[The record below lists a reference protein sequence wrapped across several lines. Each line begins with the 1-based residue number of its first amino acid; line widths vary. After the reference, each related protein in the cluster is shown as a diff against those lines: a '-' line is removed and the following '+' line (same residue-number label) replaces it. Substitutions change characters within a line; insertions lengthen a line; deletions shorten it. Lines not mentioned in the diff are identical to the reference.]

1 MLRACLLLTV
11 VCSGALTLAAE
22 QSLLVLP
29 TSGAAYSAA
38 IISADD
44 KQVSLRTANAT
55 KQVAWQD
62 LVRLGN
68 FVEPA
73 HGPLWLVGNGGQL
86 VADVESLADDKL
98 SGISPVLGTVAVPLA
113 QLHGWTRTLPADL
126 TERDRLTRQLTQ
138 GTGDTDTIILANGDR
153 LTGTLEA
160 ISAEKL
166 TLDTPQGAQ
175 SVELD
180 RVAAVRLNPSLTDF
194 VPLPPRYWIVGLR
207 NGTRLVATSIKLAD
221 GKLQFETPF
230 GKLACAADELTA
242 LQPFVEQA
250 RFLSDLKPTS
260 FKHLPYLQLAW
271 PLQTDANVLGQPLRV
286 TDAVYLKG
294 LGMHTAARVSY
305 ALDKPYRQFQAELA
319 IDDSAGG
326 NGSAA
331 CSVFVD
337 DGSGKWQSRY
347 TSPIIRGGMP
357 PVPVRV
363 DLTGA
368 KAISLLA
375 DFADNAD
382 ILDHVNWLDA
392 RLVE

>member
-1 MLRACLLLTV
+1 MVRVCMWAMAILNVATARAD
-11 VCSGALTLAAE
+11 GP
-22 QSLLVLP
+22 SLLVLP
-29 TSGAAYSAA
+29 TSGTAYSAA
-38 IISADD
+38 IVAADD

-68 FVEPA
+68 FVEPT

-86 VADVESLADDKL
+86 TAEVDSLADDKL

-113 QLHGWTRTLPADL
+113 QLHGWARTLPADL

-138 GTGDTDTIILANGDR
+138 GAGDNDILILANGDR
-153 LTGTLEA
+153 LTGALEA
-160 ISAEKL
+160 VNAEKL

-194 VPLPPRYWIVGLR
+194 TPLPPRYWFVGLR
-207 NGTRLVATSIKLAD
+207 DGTRLIATSIKLAD
-221 GKLQFETPF
+221 GKLQFETAF
-230 GKLACAADELTA
+230 GKLSCAAEELTA
-242 LQPFVEQA
+242 IQPFMQQV

-271 PLQTDANVLGQPLRV
+271 PLQTDANVVGQPLRV
-286 TDAVYLKG
+286 ANAVYLKG
-294 LGMHTAARVSY
+294 LGMHTAARASY

-319 IDDSAGG
+319 IDNSADG
-326 NGSAA
+326 NGSAI

-347 TSPIIRGGMP
+347 TSPIIRGGME

-375 DFADNAD
+375 DFADGAD
-382 ILDHVNWLDA
+382 ILDHVDWLDA

>member
-1 MLRACLLLTV
+1 MLRVRMWAIV
-11 VCSGALTLAAE
+11 IVSAATARADGP
-22 QSLLVLP
+22 SLLVLP
-29 TSGAAYSAA
+29 TSGAAYSSV
-38 IISADD
+38 IVSADD

-86 VADVESLADDKL
+86 VAEVESLADDKL

-126 TERDRLTRQLTQ
+126 SERDRLTRQLTQ
-138 GTGDTDTIILANGDR
+138 GTGDNDIIILANGDR

-160 ISAEKL
+160 VNAEKL
-166 TLDTPQGAQ
+166 TLETPQGAQ

-207 NGTRLVATSIKLAD
+207 DGTRLVATSINLAD
-221 GKLQFETPF
+221 GKLQLETAF
-230 GKLACAADELTA
+230 GKLSCAADELA
-242 LQPFVEQA
+242 AIQPFVQQV

-286 TDAVYLKG
+286 DDAVYLKG
-294 LGMHTAARVSY
+294 LGVHTAARASY
-305 ALDKPYRQFQAELA
+305 TLDKPYRQFQAELA
-319 IDDSAGG
+319 IDNSAGG
-326 NGSAA
+326 NGSAV

-337 DGSGKWQSRY
+337 DGSGKWHSRY
-347 TSPIIRGGMP
+347 TSPIIRGGMD
-357 PVPVRV
+357 PVEVRV

-368 KAISLLA
+368 KAISLLT

-382 ILDHVNWLDA
+382 ILDHVDWLDA

>member
-1 MLRACLLLTV
+1 MLRACLWATV
-11 VCSGALTLAAE
+11 IFSAATARSAE

-29 TSGAAYSAA
+29 SSGTAYSAA
-38 IISADD
+38 IVAADD
-44 KQVSLRTANAT
+44 KQVSLRGNNTT
-55 KQVAWQD
+55 KQVAWQE

-98 SGISPVLGTVAVPLA
+98 SGISPVLGSVAVPLA
-113 QLHGWTRTLPADL
+113 QMHGWARTLPADL

-138 GTGDTDTIILANGDR
+138 GSGDTDIIILANGDR

-160 ISAEKL
+160 VNSEKL
-166 TLDTPQGAQ
+166 TLDTPQGEQ

-194 VPLPPRYWIVGLR
+194 APLPPRYWIVGLR
-207 NGTRLVATSIKLAD
+207 DGTRLVATSMELAD
-221 GKLQFETPF
+221 GKLQFETSF
-230 GKLACAADELTA
+230 GKLSCAAEELTA
-242 LQPFVEQA
+242 IQPFVEQA

-271 PLQTDANVLGQPLRV
+271 PLQADANVLGQPLRV
-286 TDAVYLKG
+286 ADAVYLKG
-294 LGMHTAARVSY
+294 LGVHTAARVSY

-319 IDDSAGG
+319 IDHSAGG

-382 ILDHVNWLDA
+382 ILDHLDWLDA